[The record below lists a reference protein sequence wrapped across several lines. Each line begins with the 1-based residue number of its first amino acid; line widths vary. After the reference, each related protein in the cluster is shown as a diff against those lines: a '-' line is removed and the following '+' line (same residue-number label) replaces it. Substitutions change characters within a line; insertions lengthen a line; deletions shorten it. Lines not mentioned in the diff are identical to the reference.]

1 MVKVRRVSGRGTKVR
16 DEELKEQNWAGA
28 KYKKLQQDKLKKAG
42 DFRLVGG
49 RGTRS
54 TKVSDVKET
63 KMADTKGY
71 YVSAGRGKKLRKL
84 D

>member
-1 MVKVRRVSGRGTKVR
+1 MDKVIRVSGRGTKVT

>member
-16 DEELKEQNWAGA
+16 DEELKDPDWAGA
-28 KYKKLQQDKLKKAG
+28 SYKKLQQDKLKKAG

-54 TKVSDVKET
+54 TKASDVKET

-71 YVSAGRGKKLRKL
+71 YVSGGRGKKLRKL

>member
-1 MVKVRRVSGRGTKVR
+1 MVKVKRVSGRGTKVR
-16 DEELKEQNWAGA
+16 DEELKDPDWAGS

-54 TKVSDVKET
+54 TKASDVKET
-63 KMADTKGY
+63 KIADAKGY
-71 YVSAGRGKKLRKL
+71 TVSTGRGKKLRRL
-84 D
+84 